1 MFYYISGKVAAA
13 EAGLVVL
20 DAGGVGYAINTSY
33 PSARTVKVGEQ
44 ALFYTFLRVAENIFE
59 LYGFVRRDELDCFK
73 QLVTISGVGPR
84 VALAILGTVTP
95 EKLALC
101 VISGDEKALT
111 AAPGVGKKL
120 AQRILLE
127 LKDKMSRD
135 QLESAAQGSGVEL
148 PQTGAGASAMEDA
161 LAALAV
167 LGYPRAAAMSALA
180 GVKTEG
186 MGTDELVR
194 AALKRLF

>member
-13 EAGLVVL
+13 EAGLVVI

-33 PSARTVKVGEQ
+33 LSARSVKVGEQ

-59 LYGFVRRDELDCFK
+59 LYGFARREELDCFK
-73 QLVTISGVGPR
+73 QLVAISGVGPR
-84 VALAILGTVTP
+84 AALAILSTVTP

-180 GVKTEG
+180 GVKAEG

>member
-13 EAGLVVL
+13 AAGLVVI

-127 LKDKMSRD
+127 LKDKMPRD
-135 QLESAAQGSGVEL
+135 QLESAAQGSGMEL
-148 PQTGAGASAMEDA
+148 PQTGATASAMEDA

-167 LGYPRAAAMSALA
+167 LGYPRAVAMSALA
-180 GVKTEG
+180 GVKAEG

>member
-13 EAGLVVL
+13 EVGLVVI

-33 PSARTVKVGEQ
+33 LSARSVKVGEQ

-59 LYGFVRRDELDCFK
+59 LYGFIRREELDCFK
-73 QLVTISGVGPR
+73 QLVAISGVGPR
-84 VALAILGTVTP
+84 AALAILGTVTP

-148 PQTGAGASAMEDA
+148 PQTGTGASAMEDA

-167 LGYPRAAAMSALA
+167 LGYPRAAAMAALA

>member
-1 MFYYISGKVAAA
+1 MFYYISGKVAVI
-13 EAGLVVL
+13 EPGMVVI

-33 PSARTVKVGEQ
+33 TSARSVKTGEQ
-44 ALFYTFLRVAENIFE
+44 ATFYTYLHVREGIFD
-59 LYGFVRRDELDCFK
+59 LYGFGRREELSCFK
-73 QLVTISGVGPR
+73 QLIAISGVGPKA
-84 VALAILGTVTP
+84 ALAILGAVTP

-111 AAPGVGKKL
+111 AAPGIGKKL

-127 LKDKMSRD
+127 MKDKMSKD
-135 QLESAAQGSGVEL
+135 QLEAASGSSGIVMPEL
-148 PQTGAGASAMEDA
+148 VAPGGAMEDA

-167 LGYPRAAAMSALA
+167 LGYPRAVAVNALQGVDTA
-180 GVKTEG
+180 GLA
-186 MGTDELVR
+186 TDEIVR

>member
-59 LYGFVRRDELDCFK
+59 LYGFARRDELDCFK

-135 QLESAAQGSGVEL
+135 QLESAAQESGVEL

-167 LGYPRAAAMSALA
+167 LGYPRAAAMAALA
-180 GVKTEG
+180 GVKAEG

>member
-13 EAGLVVL
+13 EAGLVVI

-33 PSARTVKVGEQ
+33 LSARSVKVGEQ

-59 LYGFVRRDELDCFK
+59 LYGFIRREELDCFK
-73 QLVTISGVGPR
+73 QLVAISGVGPR
-84 VALAILGTVTP
+84 AALAILGTVTP

-148 PQTGAGASAMEDA
+148 PQTGTGASAMEDA

-167 LGYPRAAAMSALA
+167 LGYPRAAAMAALA

>member
-1 MFYYISGKVAAA
+1 MFYYISGKVAVI
-13 EAGLVVL
+13 EPGMVVI

-33 PSARTVKVGEQ
+33 TSARSVKTGEQ
-44 ALFYTFLRVAENIFE
+44 ATFYTYLHVREGIFD
-59 LYGFVRRDELDCFK
+59 LYGFGRREELSCFK
-73 QLVTISGVGPR
+73 QLIAISGVGPKA
-84 VALAILGTVTP
+84 ALAILGAVIP

-111 AAPGVGKKL
+111 AAPGIGKKL

-127 LKDKMSRD
+127 MKDKMSKD
-135 QLESAAQGSGVEL
+135 QLEAASGSSGIVMPEL
-148 PQTGAGASAMEDA
+148 TVPGGAMEDA

-167 LGYPRAAAMSALA
+167 LGYPRAVAVNALQGVDTA
-180 GVKTEG
+180 GLA
-186 MGTDELVR
+186 TDEIVR

>member
-127 LKDKMSRD
+127 LKDKMPRD
-135 QLESAAQGSGVEL
+135 QLESAAQGSGTEL
-148 PQTGAGASAMEDA
+148 LQTGAGASAMEDA

-167 LGYPRAAAMSALA
+167 LGYPRAAAMAALA

>member
-13 EAGLVVL
+13 EAGLVVI

-33 PSARTVKVGEQ
+33 LSARSVKVGEQ

-59 LYGFVRRDELDCFK
+59 LYGFIRREELDCFK
-73 QLVTISGVGPR
+73 QLVAISGVGPR
-84 VALAILGTVTP
+84 AALAILGTVTP

-148 PQTGAGASAMEDA
+148 PQTGTGASAMEDA

-167 LGYPRAAAMSALA
+167 LGYPRAAAMAALA

-194 AALKRLF
+194 AALKRIF

>member
-13 EAGLVVL
+13 EAGLVVI

-33 PSARTVKVGEQ
+33 LSARSVKVGEQ

-59 LYGFVRRDELDCFK
+59 LYGFIRREELDCFK
-73 QLVTISGVGPR
+73 QLVAISGVGPR
-84 VALAILGTVTP
+84 AALAILGTVTP

-127 LKDKMSRD
+127 LKDKMSRG
-135 QLESAAQGSGVEL
+135 AAWSCPRPGTGPL
-148 PQTGAGASAMEDA
+148 PWRMRWRRWPFWVIPARRPWRRWPA
-161 LAALAV
+161 
-167 LGYPRAAAMSALA
+167 
-180 GVKTEG
+180 
-186 MGTDELVR
+186 
-194 AALKRLF
+194 

>member
-13 EAGLVVL
+13 EAGLVVI

-95 EKLALC
+95 EKLARAEHEYKVDRIHRLF
-101 VISGDEKALT
+101 GLD
-111 AAPGVGKKL
+111 KKL
-120 AQRILLE
+120 VDKYMRMGYASHQVKRAMFLARHCDKSVEELLAMKTRQQKWGDICE
-127 LKDKMSRD
+127 QLGLPRD
-135 QLESAAQGSGVEL
+135 AC
-148 PQTGAGASAMEDA
+148 M
-161 LAALAV
+161 
-167 LGYPRAAAMSALA
+167 
-180 GVKTEG
+180 K
-186 MGTDELVR
+186 
-194 AALKRLF
+194 

>member
-1 MFYYISGKVAAA
+1 MFYYISGKVAVIEPGMA
-13 EAGLVVL
+13 VI

-33 PSARTVKVGEQ
+33 TSARSVKTGEQ
-44 ALFYTFLRVAENIFE
+44 ATFYTYLHVREGIFE
-59 LYGFVRRDELDCFK
+59 LYGFVRREELSCFK
-73 QLVTISGVGPR
+73 QLIAISGVGPKA
-84 VALAILGTVTP
+84 ALAILSAVTP

-111 AAPGVGKKL
+111 AAPGIGKKL

-127 LKDKMSRD
+127 MKDKMSKD
-135 QLESAAQGSGVEL
+135 QLEAASGSSGIVMPEL
-148 PQTGAGASAMEDA
+148 TGPGGAMEDA

-167 LGYPRAAAMSALA
+167 LGYPRAVAVNALQ
-180 GVKTEG
+180 GVDTSG
-186 MGTDELVR
+186 LATDEIVR